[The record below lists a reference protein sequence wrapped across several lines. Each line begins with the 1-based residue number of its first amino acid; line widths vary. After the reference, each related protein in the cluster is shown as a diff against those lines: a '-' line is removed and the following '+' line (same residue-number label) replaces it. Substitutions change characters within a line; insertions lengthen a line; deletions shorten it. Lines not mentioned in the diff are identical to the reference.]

1 MPLRFIKP
9 NKNRTKVTTL
19 NDFTFTKSK
28 KPKMPTTLIKKAEN
42 LLSLCDVCQVASVS
56 EDGFP
61 RICILKPLKNL
72 GIREFWFSTGSSGTK
87 VRHFKKNDKA
97 GVTYYHGGDSI
108 TLTGHVEI
116 VSDSTVKNALWKTWS
131 HFLAKHF
138 PNGGKDDPEFCI
150 LHFTAQEATIYVDGE
165 FKTFAL

>member
-19 NDFTFTKSK
+19 NDFTFTSHRSRKCRQRLLK
-28 KPKMPTTLIKKAEN
+28 KPKTSSEN
-42 LLSLCDVCQVASVS
+42 
-56 EDGFP
+56 GFP

-116 VSDSTVKNALWKTWS
+116 VSDSTVKNDLWKTWS

-138 PNGGKDDPEFCI
+138 LNGGKDDPEFCI
-150 LHFTAQEATIYVDGE
+150 LHHRPRSHHIC
-165 FKTFAL
+165 